1 MVWFSNRLKIVFK
14 DEKNNNFNQSKANK
28 FISYFD
34 WFETQIELFLT
45 SEEYGR
51 RFNLVNMQLT
61 NFRIIDYK

>member
-1 MVWFSNRLKIVFK
+1 MVWFSNCLKVVYK

-45 SEEYGR
+45 SKEIQPCKYA
-51 RFNLVNMQLT
+51 T
-61 NFRIIDYK
+61 NEF